1 MAGLSSAEHAKRATQ
16 HHAPIRHTFYRP
28 DFASLSLTTAPEIVE
43 SMSWAHPSCRTA
55 RATLS
60 ELQRQTAEQVLSDTM
75 MSLGDK
81 RYSLNPTIF
90 PPPRAS
96 PFYHPTPTHV
106 SNGSSIEKMYVLR
119 SCQGL
124 YLSRPSQVDT
134 RTERS
139 SLLGEEGERMN
150 HANTRGE
157 G

>member
-1 MAGLSSAEHAKRATQ
+1 
-16 HHAPIRHTFYRP
+16 
-28 DFASLSLTTAPEIVE
+28 
-43 SMSWAHPSCRTA
+43 
-55 RATLS
+55 
-60 ELQRQTAEQVLSDTM
+60 M

-81 RYSLNPTIF
+81 RYSLNPTVS

-96 PFYHPTPTHV
+96 PFHHPPPTHV

-150 HANTRGE
+150 GAWICGE